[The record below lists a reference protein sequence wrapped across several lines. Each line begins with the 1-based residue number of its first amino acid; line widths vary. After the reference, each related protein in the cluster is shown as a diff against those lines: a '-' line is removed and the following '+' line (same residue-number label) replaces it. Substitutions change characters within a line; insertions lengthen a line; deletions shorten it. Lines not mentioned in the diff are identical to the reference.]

1 MPVLGLEEQGDGVV
15 VVRWDDGENR
25 LNLSS
30 VGEWHDVLDDL
41 EARTGPLAVVVTGT
55 DKYFS
60 NGLDLARISEVPEE
74 AGSIVEG
81 VHRLLGRLLLLPA
94 WTVFALNGHAF
105 AAGAMISSTGDARLM
120 RTERGYWCVPEV
132 DLGLPF
138 TPEMTAALTAR
149 LPWPAA
155 TQAMISG
162 RRYDAPAAAALG
174 IVDEAVPVER
184 LLARA
189 VEQAAAVASKDR
201 SVIADHKRQ
210 LFGAAAATCGVTP

>member
-1 MPVLGLEEQGDGVV
+1 MPVLELEEQGDGVV

-41 EARTGPLAVVVTGT
+41 GSRTGPLAVVVTGT
-55 DKYFS
+55 GKYFS

-74 AGSIVEG
+74 AGAIVEG

-105 AAGAMISSTGDARLM
+105 AAGAMIASTGDARLM

-162 RRYDAPAAAALG
+162 RRYDAPAAAAAG
-174 IVDEAVPVER
+174 IVDEAVPVEH
-184 LLARA
+184 LLERA

-210 LFGAAAATCGVTP
+210 LFGAAAATCGVAP